1 MNKEANMGT
10 CRQRSG
16 QFFQRLET
24 YRESAKRGSLIR
36 QIKQSD
42 AWGWTEVAAVFIGAA
57 FLVPTAIMFW
67 IDWEDRQT
75 QRNSVGWQLVHRNAP
90 VDSAERPAFDFPES
104 QKISF
109 SGGVLS
115 QVDLPEGGM
124 LKATQLDVDP
134 SGATQLDVDLSGAQ
148 LGDANLSGTF
158 LQGANLSGAFLFN
171 TNLSGVNLT
180 DANLAEANLFGSNLS
195 GAKLNAANLSGAYMI
210 IANLSEAT
218 LWGADLSG
226 AFLQGSNL
234 SGANFFAGNLSGA
247 YLQGANLAGASL
259 SDVDLSGANLSSSRY
274 LSQNQ
279 LDQACGND
287 KTRLPEG
294 LTVKACSE

>member
-1 MNKEANMGT
+1 MGT
-10 CRQRSG
+10 RRQRSG
-16 QFFQRLET
+16 QFFRRLET
-24 YRESAKRGSLIR
+24 YREPAKRGSLIR
-36 QIKQSD
+36 RFKESD
-42 AWGWTEVAAVFIGAA
+42 AWVWTEVAAIFIGAA

-75 QRNSVGWQLVHRNAP
+75 QQNSQTWQLVDLNAP
-90 VDSAERPAFDFPES
+90 INAFQSLASDYPES

-109 SGGVLS
+109 TGGVLS
-115 QVDLPEGGM
+115 QAGLPE
-124 LKATQLDVDP
+124 
-134 SGATQLDVDLSGAQ
+134 SGLLRASLLDVDLSGAQ
-148 LGDANLSGTF
+148 LGDANLSGAF
-158 LQGANLSGAFLFN
+158 LQGADLSGAFLFN

-210 IANLSEAT
+210 IANLAEAT

-274 LSQNQ
+274 LNQYQ

-294 LTVKACSE
+294 LTVKTCAD

>member
-1 MNKEANMGT
+1 MNKAANMGT
-10 CRQRSG
+10 RRQRSG
-16 QFFQRLET
+16 QFFRRLET
-24 YRESAKRGSLIR
+24 YREPTRRESLIR
-36 QIKQSD
+36 RFKESD
-42 AWGWTEVAAVFIGAA
+42 AWVWTEVAAVFIGAA

-67 IDWEDRQT
+67 IDWDGRQT
-75 QRNSVGWQLVHRNAP
+75 QPGSTGWQLVNQMVHQNAP
-90 VDSAERPAFDFPES
+90 VDSVEDRAFDLPES

-109 SGGVLS
+109 SAGVLS
-115 QVDLPEGGM
+115 QADLPEGGL
-124 LKATQLDVDP
+124 LKTTL
-134 SGATQLDVDLSGAQ
+134 LEVDLSGAQ
-148 LGDANLSGTF
+148 LGDANLSGAF
-158 LQGANLSGAFLFN
+158 LQGANLSEAFLFN

-180 DANLAEANLFGSNLS
+180 DANLAKANLFGSNLS

-210 IANLSEAT
+210 IVNLSEAT

-247 YLQGANLAGASL
+247 FLQGANLSGANL

-279 LDQACGND
+279 LDEACGND

-294 LTVKACSE
+294 LTVKACTE

>member
-1 MNKEANMGT
+1 MNKAANMGT
-10 CRQRSG
+10 RRQRSG
-16 QFFQRLET
+16 QFFRRLES
-24 YRESAKRGSLIR
+24 YREPARRGSLIR
-36 QIKQSD
+36 RFKESD
-42 AWGWTEVAAVFIGAA
+42 AWVWTEVAAVFIGAA

-67 IDWEDRQT
+67 IDWDDRQT
-75 QRNSVGWQLVHRNAP
+75 QPSSTGWQLVNQIVHQNAP
-90 VDSAERPAFDFPES
+90 VDSVEERAFELPES

-109 SGGVLS
+109 SAGVLS
-115 QVDLPEGGM
+115 QADLPEGGL
-124 LKATQLDVDP
+124 LKTTL
-134 SGATQLDVDLSGAQ
+134 LEVDLSGAQ
-148 LGDANLSGTF
+148 LGDANLSGAF
-158 LQGANLSGAFLFN
+158 LQGANLSEAFLFN

-180 DANLAEANLFGSNLS
+180 DANLAKANLFGSNLS

-210 IANLSEAT
+210 IVNLSEAT

-247 YLQGANLAGASL
+247 FLQGANLSGANL

-279 LDQACGND
+279 LDEACGND

-294 LTVKACSE
+294 LTVKACTE

>member
-1 MNKEANMGT
+1 MGT
-10 CRQRSG
+10 RRQRSG
-16 QFFQRLET
+16 QFFRRLET
-24 YRESAKRGSLIR
+24 YREPAKRGSLIR
-36 QIKQSD
+36 RFKESD
-42 AWGWTEVAAVFIGAA
+42 AWVWTEVAAVFIGAA

-67 IDWEDRQT
+67 IDWDDRQT
-75 QRNSVGWQLVHRNAP
+75 QPGSTGWQLVNQMVHQNAP
-90 VDSAERPAFDFPES
+90 VDSVEERAFELPES

-109 SGGVLS
+109 SAGVLS
-115 QVDLPEGGM
+115 QADLPEGGL
-124 LKATQLDVDP
+124 LKTTL
-134 SGATQLDVDLSGAQ
+134 LEVDLSGAQ
-148 LGDANLSGTF
+148 LGDANLSGAF
-158 LQGANLSGAFLFN
+158 LQGANLSEAFLFN

-180 DANLAEANLFGSNLS
+180 DANLAKANLFGSNLS

-210 IANLSEAT
+210 IVNLSEAT

>member
-1 MNKEANMGT
+1 MDT
-10 CRQRSG
+10 RRQRSG
-16 QFFQRLET
+16 QFFRRLET
-24 YRESAKRGSLIR
+24 YREPARRGSLIR
-36 QIKQSD
+36 RFKESD
-42 AWGWTEVAAVFIGAA
+42 AWVWTEVAAVFIGAA

-67 IDWEDRQT
+67 IDWDDRQT
-75 QRNSVGWQLVHRNAP
+75 QPGSTGWQLVNQMVHQNAP
-90 VDSAERPAFDFPES
+90 VDSVEERAFDLPES

-109 SGGVLS
+109 SAGVLS
-115 QVDLPEGGM
+115 QADLPEGGL
-124 LKATQLDVDP
+124 LKTTL
-134 SGATQLDVDLSGAQ
+134 LDVDLSGAQ
-148 LGDANLSGTF
+148 LGDANLSGAF
-158 LQGANLSGAFLFN
+158 LQGANLSEAFLFN

-180 DANLAEANLFGSNLS
+180 DANLAKANLFGSNLS

-247 YLQGANLAGASL
+247 FLQGANLSGANL

-279 LDQACGND
+279 LDEACGND

-294 LTVKACSE
+294 LTVKACIE

>member
-1 MNKEANMGT
+1 MGT
-10 CRQRSG
+10 RRQRSG
-16 QFFQRLET
+16 QFFRRLET
-24 YRESAKRGSLIR
+24 YREPAKRGSLIR
-36 QIKQSD
+36 RFKESD
-42 AWGWTEVAAVFIGAA
+42 AWVWTEVAAVFIGAA

-67 IDWEDRQT
+67 IDWDDRQT
-75 QRNSVGWQLVHRNAP
+75 QPGSTGWQLVNQMVHQNAP
-90 VDSAERPAFDFPES
+90 VDSVEERAFELPES

-148 LGDANLSGTF
+148 LGDANLSGAF

>member
-1 MNKEANMGT
+1 MNKAANMGT
-10 CRQRSG
+10 RRQRSG
-16 QFFQRLET
+16 QFFRRLET
-24 YRESAKRGSLIR
+24 YREPAKRGSLIR
-36 QIKQSD
+36 RFKESD
-42 AWGWTEVAAVFIGAA
+42 AWVWTEVAAVFIGAA

-67 IDWEDRQT
+67 IDWDDRQT
-75 QRNSVGWQLVHRNAP
+75 QPGSTGWQLVNQMVHQNAP
-90 VDSAERPAFDFPES
+90 VDSVEERAFELPES

-109 SGGVLS
+109 SAGVLS
-115 QVDLPEGGM
+115 QADLPEGGL
-124 LKATQLDVDP
+124 LKTTL
-134 SGATQLDVDLSGAQ
+134 LEVDLSGAQ
-148 LGDANLSGTF
+148 LGDANLSGAF
-158 LQGANLSGAFLFN
+158 LQGANLSEAFLFN

-180 DANLAEANLFGSNLS
+180 DANLAKANLFGSNLS

-247 YLQGANLAGASL
+247 FLQGANLSGANL

-279 LDQACGND
+279 LDEACGND

-294 LTVKACSE
+294 LTVKACIE

>member
-1 MNKEANMGT
+1 MGT

-124 LKATQLDVDP
+124 LKATQLDVD
-134 SGATQLDVDLSGAQ
+134 LSGAQ
-148 LGDANLSGTF
+148 LGDANLSGAF

>member
-1 MNKEANMGT
+1 MNKAANMGT
-10 CRQRSG
+10 RRQRSG
-16 QFFQRLET
+16 QFFRRLET
-24 YRESAKRGSLIR
+24 YREPAKRGSLIR
-36 QIKQSD
+36 RFKESD
-42 AWGWTEVAAVFIGAA
+42 AWVWTEVAAVFIGAA

-67 IDWEDRQT
+67 IDWDDRQT
-75 QRNSVGWQLVHRNAP
+75 QPGSTGWQLVNQMVHQNAP
-90 VDSAERPAFDFPES
+90 VDSVEERAFELPES

-109 SGGVLS
+109 SAGVLS
-115 QVDLPEGGM
+115 QADLPEGGL
-124 LKATQLDVDP
+124 LKTTL
-134 SGATQLDVDLSGAQ
+134 LEVDLSGAQ
-148 LGDANLSGTF
+148 LGDANLSGAF
-158 LQGANLSGAFLFN
+158 LQGANLSEAFLFN

-180 DANLAEANLFGSNLS
+180 DANLAKANLFGSNLS

-210 IANLSEAT
+210 IVNLSEAT

-247 YLQGANLAGASL
+247 FLQGANLSGANL

-279 LDQACGND
+279 LDEACGND

-294 LTVKACSE
+294 LTVKACTE